1 MNLSRLEQETIITFN
16 EAESFAE
23 VFTHNGRLKRRLA
36 ELLEKRPEDVEY
48 RGEDYGSQRYRVPKK
63 WIKINPGYT
72 RNLSEEEKEE
82 IQQRMK
88 DARTRKKAGV

>member
-1 MNLSRLEQETIITFN
+1 MNPSRLGQETIITFN

-23 VFTHNGRLKRRLA
+23 VFTCNGRLKRRLA

-48 RGEDYGSQRYRVPKK
+48 RGEDYGSARYRVPKK

-72 RNLSEEEKEE
+72 QNLSEEEKEDRRR
-82 IQQRMK
+82 RMK
-88 DARTRKKAGV
+88 DMRTRQKASE

>member
-36 ELLEKRPEDVEY
+36 ELLENRPEDVED

-63 WIKINPGYT
+63 WIRIQAPNRIK
-72 RNLSEEEKEE
+72 NLTEEE
-82 IQQRMK
+82 R
-88 DARTRKKAGV
+88 DAVKKRLEKGREQKRE

>member
-23 VFTHNGRLKRRLA
+23 VYTHNGRLKRRLA

-48 RGEDYGSQRYRVPKK
+48 RGEDCGSERYRVPKK
-63 WIKINPGYT
+63 WIRIQAPNRIK
-72 RNLSEEEKEE
+72 NLTEEERE
-82 IQQRMK
+82 
-88 DARTRKKAGV
+88 AVKKRLKKGREQKRE